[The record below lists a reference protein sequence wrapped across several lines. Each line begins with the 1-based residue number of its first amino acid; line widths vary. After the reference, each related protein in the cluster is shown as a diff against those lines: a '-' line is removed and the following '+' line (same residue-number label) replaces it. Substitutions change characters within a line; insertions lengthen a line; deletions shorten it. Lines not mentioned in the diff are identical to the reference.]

1 VFTVLETDE
10 TGAAVEKDSLG
21 RMKRVPIKE
30 EDALSQRR
38 QFTKSD
44 YRNYLDGDRGS
55 AQDFGDENF
64 KNAGSEHMYDPAQSL
79 INDNV
84 RVYKGGSWRDR
95 PYWLSPGT
103 RRFLAEDQSR
113 DDIGF
118 RCSMNRVGAQ
128 TNRNNLVPIKK

>member
-1 VFTVLETDE
+1 LEVDE
-10 TGAAVEKDSLG
+10 TGAPVEKDSLG

-30 EDALSQRR
+30 EDALSKRR

-44 YRNYLDGDRGS
+44 YRNYVDGDYGS
-55 AQDFGDENF
+55 TMDYNDETF
-64 KNAGSEHMYDPAQSL
+64 KNAGSDRMYDPKQSL
-79 INDNV
+79 INDHI

-103 RRFLAEDQSR
+103 RRFLDENESR

-118 RCSMNRVGAQ
+118 RCAMSRVGAQ
-128 TNRNNLVPIKK
+128 TSRHSLIPTGK